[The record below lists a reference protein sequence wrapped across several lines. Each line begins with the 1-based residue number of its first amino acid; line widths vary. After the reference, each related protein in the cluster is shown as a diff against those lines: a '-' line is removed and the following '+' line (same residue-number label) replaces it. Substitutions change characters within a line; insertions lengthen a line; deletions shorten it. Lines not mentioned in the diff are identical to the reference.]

1 MTRYVSACERCNRTF
16 ETKRT
21 ADAPPPKYCSYDCYH
36 GGPRVTRGRIRKERP
51 VKGRRQVSVIMDG
64 KVVHM
69 LKARWVWNQHHPEDP
84 VGPDEHIHHADH
96 DTLNDDISNL
106 VKLSASE
113 HAEHHADLIGDSERS
128 RRMRAYHKANPG
140 RARKGQPKICPV
152 CDAEFYRP
160 PSAKAQTCSYAC
172 MGKLRS
178 MQT

>member
-1 MTRYVSACERCNRTF
+1 MPTYQVKCQRCGIDFSVYRGPAQP
-16 ETKRT
+16 E
-21 ADAPPPKYCSYDCYH
+21 PKYCSYACYH
-36 GGPRVTRGRIRKERP
+36 AGPRSTRGKVRKEVP
-51 VKGRRQVSVIMDG
+51 TKRRRSVSVKVDG
-64 KVVHM
+64 EIVYM

-113 HAEHHADLIGDSERS
+113 HAEHHADLIGDTERS

-140 RARKGQPKICPV
+140 RSRKGQPKICPV
-152 CDAEFYRP
+152 CGGEFYRP
-160 PSAKAQTCSYAC
+160 PSAKARTCSYVC